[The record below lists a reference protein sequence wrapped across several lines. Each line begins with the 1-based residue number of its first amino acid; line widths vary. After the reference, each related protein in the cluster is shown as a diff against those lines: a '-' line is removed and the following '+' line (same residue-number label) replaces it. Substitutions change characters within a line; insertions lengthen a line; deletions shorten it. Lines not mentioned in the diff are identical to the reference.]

1 MVLLLPVVCL
11 QTELWTLV
19 LQAMCYDRDLF
30 VSYQELEK
38 PEKVTLGDGRKL
50 ECDWP
55 WNSIIDDEVARW

>member
-1 MVLLLPVVCL
+1 M
-11 QTELWTLV
+11 